1 MTKSSFCPA
10 PWYHMSTDVNG
21 SIRPCCRY
29 KQPLG
34 SNNDGQEK
42 HKMPWMY
49 TDTLEKHWNGPEF
62 KKLRKAFMNDE
73 KPPECEWCW
82 REEDMGIKSYREDLI
97 LKRQTQHIT
106 KDTVTEEADAPTSF
120 DLKLSN
126 VCNLKC
132 RMCGP
137 MASSMIKKEEDKTR
151 AHPLDPKDYWLAN
164 KIMGTDNQEV
174 LDKWL
179 PEILN
184 IELTGGEPLVSPEN
198 KQLLK
203 YIAASGWASN
213 ISLLITTN
221 VTIYN
226 KDVVNDLLKFREIR
240 ITASIDDIGNRLQY
254 ARGGARWETIL
265 ANAIKYS
272 ELSKK
277 YKKLTFNLM
286 PTVNNYNIWY
296 LNDIIDFY
304 HDIGADDLLFN
315 MVHEP
320 ENQSVQYLPED
331 VKEKIKE
338 KYKGNN
344 NYQLQKVVSFL
355 DASDEDKLADF
366 MSVTSQLDK
375 RRKES
380 FDEVFPEFAEVLFG

>member
-10 PWYHMSTDVNG
+10 PWYHISTDVNG

-34 SNNDGQEK
+34 SNNNGQEK

-97 LKRQTQHIT
+97 LKQQTQHIT

-151 AHPLDPKDYWLAN
+151 TEPLDPKDYWLAN
-164 KIMGTDNQEV
+164 KIMGTDNQEI

-203 YIAASGWASN
+203 YIAASGWAKN

-221 VTIYN
+221 VTMYN
-226 KDVVNDLLKFREIR
+226 KDVVNDLLKFKEIR
-240 ITASIDDIGNRLQY
+240 ITASIDDTGDRLQY

-265 ANAIKYS
+265 ANAKKYS
-272 ELSKK
+272 ALSKE

-338 KYKGNN
+338 KYRGNN

-375 RRKES
+375 RREES

>member
-1 MTKSSFCPA
+1 
-10 PWYHMSTDVNG
+10 
-21 SIRPCCRY
+21 
-29 KQPLG
+29 
-34 SNNDGQEK
+34 
-42 HKMPWMY
+42 MPWMY

-62 KKLRKAFMNDE
+62 KKLRKAFMNGE

-137 MASSMIKKEEDKTR
+137 MASSMIKKEEDKIR
-151 AHPLDPKDYWLAN
+151 PQPLDPKDYWLAN
-164 KIMGTDNQEV
+164 KIMGTNNQEV

-296 LNDIIDFY
+296 LQDIIDFY

-320 ENQSVQYLPED
+320 VNQSVQYLPED

-338 KYKGNN
+338 KYRGNN

-355 DASDEDKLADF
+355 DASDEDKLGDF
-366 MSVTSQLDK
+366 MSITSQLDK

>member
-151 AHPLDPKDYWLAN
+151 AQPLDPKDYWLAN

>member
-1 MTKSSFCPA
+1 MIKSSFCPA
-10 PWYHMSTDVNG
+10 PWYHISTDVNG

-62 KKLRKAFMNDE
+62 KKLRKAFINGE

-82 REEDMGIKSYREDLI
+82 REEDMGIKSYREDLLEI
-97 LKRQTQHIT
+97 VPIQHIT
-106 KDTVTEEADAPTSF
+106 QDVVTEEADPPTSF

-132 RMCGP
+132 RMCGA
-137 MASSMIKKEEDKTR
+137 MASSMIKKEEDKLR
-151 AHPLDPKDYWLAN
+151 SYPHDPNDYWLAN

-179 PEILN
+179 PEIFN

-203 YIAASGWASN
+203 YIAKSGWAEN

-221 VTIYN
+221 VTMYN
-226 KDVVNDLLKFREIR
+226 KDVVNDILKFKEIR
-240 ITASIDDIGNRLQY
+240 ITGSIDDTGKRLQY
-254 ARGGARWETIL
+254 ARGGARWETVL
-265 ANAIKYS
+265 ANAKKYS
-272 ELSKK
+272 ALSKK
-277 YKKLTFNLM
+277 YEKLIFNLM

-304 HDIGADDLLFN
+304 HDIGANDLLFN

-320 ENQSVQYLPED
+320 KNQSVQYLPED

-344 NYQLQKVVSFL
+344 NHQLQKVISFL
-355 DASDEDKLADF
+355 DASNEDRLTDF
-366 MSVTSQLDK
+366 MRVTAQLDN

-380 FDEVFPEFAEVLFG
+380 FDEIFPEFAEVLFG